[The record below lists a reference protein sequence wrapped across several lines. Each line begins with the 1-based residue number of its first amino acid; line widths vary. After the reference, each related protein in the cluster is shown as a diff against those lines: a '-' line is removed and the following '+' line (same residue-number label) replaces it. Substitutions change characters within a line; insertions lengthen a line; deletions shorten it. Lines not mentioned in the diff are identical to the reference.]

1 MGTVDPMMKR
11 TKIAL
16 VAGTALLALAGVGG
30 GVAFA
35 AGGDSGAPTTD
46 ASLTAATT
54 STTPSTGATPK
65 AHRVKSLLARVEHGE
80 VTLHTKKGDET
91 VDIQRGQV
99 SAVTATTVT
108 VRSTDGFTATYTI
121 GSGSKVFSKGKASTI
136 GAVHDGDR
144 VAVRATNS
152 ANTLTV
158 DRLGDAGPAP
168 AK

>member
-1 MGTVDPMMKR
+1 MKR

-16 VAGTALLALAGVGG
+16 VAGTALLALVGVGG

-35 AGGDSGAPTTD
+35 AGGDGGAPATD
-46 ASLTAATT
+46 ASLTAATA
-54 STTPSTGATPK
+54 STTPSTGTTPK
-65 AHRVKSLLARVEHGE
+65 AHKAKSLLDRVEHGE

-91 VDIQRGQV
+91 LDIQRGQV

-108 VRSTDGFTATYTI
+108 VRSADGFTATYTL
-121 GSGSKVFSKGKASTI
+121 GSGSKVLSKGKAATI

-152 ANTLTV
+152 ASTLTV